1 MAGEQFQVCPICLM
15 PASGSFWMLLN
26 FVSLWK
32 IAHVVHLQVKCKV
45 RPFRGTRGSWKFKSS
60 FFLTYNS
67 FCLLFSFYY
76 SDNMHLMHCLK
87 V

>member
-15 PASGSFWMLLN
+15 HAPGSFWMLLN

-32 IAHVVHLQVKCKV
+32 IAHVHLQVKCKV

-60 FFLTYNS
+60 IFLTYNL
-67 FCLLFSFYY
+67 FYLLFSFYY